1 MESKIT
7 EDFEVVLRGRD
18 ARTGKPSTVNVSV
31 AEVRK
36 ALQDPIEDML
46 ESMREAFENTP
57 PELAADIL
65 ERGVQLSGGGSLLEG
80 LAKRIGD
87 SLKLPVRASEEPQDD
102 VAAGAGM
109 IAADERL
116 FARFVQT
123 GCVIEI

>member
-1 MESKIT
+1 M
-7 EDFEVVLRGRD
+7 
-18 ARTGKPSTVNVSV
+18 
-31 AEVRK
+31 RK

>member
-1 MESKIT
+1 M
-7 EDFEVVLRGRD
+7 
-18 ARTGKPSTVNVSV
+18 
-31 AEVRK
+31 RK

-102 VAAGAGM
+102 VAAGRGHDRRGR
-109 IAADERL
+109 AAVCPVCADRL
-116 FARFVQT
+116 RHRNLKEKFHGRIQVAPQGQKKYRGAAILRPT
-123 GCVIEI
+123 